1 MRSWGVWV
9 RCALAG
15 ALVLSSGANVRSAPD
30 QAADPAAMEAAQAI
44 IDREEAAS
52 GRRFD
57 TAFRADVLKKLAS
70 KSLEQLAAIRTGLG
84 GGVEPSFLGSNTQ
97 DFVYTPVTPCRIIDT
112 RLVGGPISAGTYR
125 NFYATGV
132 NFSGQGGTSG
142 DCGIPKGPA
151 KAVVI
156 NFVALGTS
164 SPGPGNLSVTP
175 YPSGFPLSSI
185 INWTAG
191 VNIANG
197 IPAAICNNY
206 YYTCTYDISVAANNN
221 TVQVVA
227 DVLGYFAPPFATSLN
242 VQIVYGTYFL
252 RMVLGQQQSR
262 LWDPAGT
269 HQRMEL
275 PGNEHPQH
283 RTNYAYLRDVLPG
296 TGTLTR
302 GSR

>member
-1 MRSWGVWV
+1 
-9 RCALAG
+9 
-15 ALVLSSGANVRSAPD
+15 
-30 QAADPAAMEAAQAI
+30 MEAAQAI

-84 GGVEPSFLGSNTQ
+84 GGVDPSFLGSNTE

-112 RLVGGPISAGTYR
+112 RLTGGPISAGTYR

-227 DVLGYFAPPFATSLN
+227 DVLGYFAPPFATSLD
-242 VQIVYGTYFL
+242 VQIVFPNTPTTYYSCCALCDCGAFQNCNTGYTITGGGCQL
-252 RMVLGQQQSR
+252 QNYSFEWYWANNG
-262 LWDPAGT
+262 PAGANNGWNCQGT
-269 HQRMEL
+269 NTSNFPQNYRVMAMCARV
-275 PGNEHPQH
+275 PG
-283 RTNYAYLRDVLPG
+283 R
-296 TGTLTR
+296 
-302 GSR
+302 

>member
-1 MRSWGVWV
+1 MG
-9 RCALAG
+9 G
-15 ALVLSSGANVRSAPD
+15 AQNPRPTGGIGNPD

-175 YPSGFPLSSI
+175 YPSAFPLLRNSLQDL
-185 INWTAG
+185 AG
-191 VNIANG
+191 LAVDQAESEHCG
-197 IPAAICNNY
+197 
-206 YYTCTYDISVAANNN
+206 
-221 TVQVVA
+221 
-227 DVLGYFAPPFATSLN
+227 
-242 VQIVYGTYFL
+242 
-252 RMVLGQQQSR
+252 
-262 LWDPAGT
+262 
-269 HQRMEL
+269 L
-275 PGNEHPQH
+275 P
-283 RTNYAYLRDVLPG
+283 T
-296 TGTLTR
+296 
-302 GSR
+302 